1 MQQQRINYQRRMEEE
16 LARISESGRL
26 PRLFL
31 HSCCAPCSSYV
42 LELLSRYFQITLYY
56 YNPNIS
62 PKEEFQKRTEELAR
76 LLREMPLSHPAELL
90 VGDYCPEAFYE
101 AVRGLEQEPEGGAR
115 CEVCYRLRLEQ
126 AVRMAKERGYDY
138 VTTTLSISPLKN
150 AEKLNAIGKELSEQ
164 YGIPYLYSDF
174 KKKGG
179 YQRSIELSHEYEL
192 YRQNFCGCVFSR
204 EEAAQREA
212 RRAAAEPHSEA

>member
-1 MQQQRINYQRRMEEE
+1 MQQRINYQRRMEEE
-16 LARISESGRL
+16 LARFSDSERL

-42 LELLSRYFQITLYY
+42 LELLSRYFRITLFY

-62 PKEEFQKRTEELAR
+62 PKEEFEKRTAELAR
-76 LLREMPLSHPAELL
+76 LLREMPLAHPAELL
-90 VGDYCPEAFYE
+90 VGDYRPEAFYG

-115 CEVCYRLRLEQ
+115 CEVCYRLRLRE
-126 AVRMAKERGYDY
+126 AFREAKERGFDY
-138 VTTTLSISPLKN
+138 VTTTLSISPLKS
-150 AEKLNAIGKELSEQ
+150 AEKLNAIGKELSEE

-179 YQRSIELSHEYEL
+179 YQRSVELSREYGL
-192 YRQNFCGCVFSR
+192 YRQNFCGCVFSK
-204 EEAAQREA
+204 EEAARREA
-212 RRAAAEPHSEA
+212 ERAAGRSPEA